1 MELPLLKK
9 VQKPPNCA
17 LYTAQLSSLLNLM
30 CNNVALNAEDDV
42 VRDACIGCF
51 QQAST
56 ANNNQPSLTDLRDC
70 AENYLSDT
78 RYEECS
84 AQIDTNP
91 GSGPCVTGYCRFVSC
106 IRRIN
111 SDLLIAQCYEQASA
125 DNDAI
130 FEEDQIT
137 LVKNVTSCILA
148 RARCASINP
157 ITGERQTSSLTTTT
171 YDKWGKPKTTT
182 VSLYNSLQITP
193 EGNLRIIRL
202 PGTTNIQNYFCT
214 AQPNLRESSWLEY
227 SC

>member
-1 MELPLLKK
+1 MRYRLLQVRKLYQKNKLGLIGKPREDQYVLHLP
-9 VQKPPNCA
+9 
-17 LYTAQLSSLLNLM
+17 
-30 CNNVALNAEDDV
+30 D
-42 VRDACIGCF
+42 F
-51 QQAST
+51 Q
-56 ANNNQPSLTDLRDC
+56 
-70 AENYLSDT
+70 
-78 RYEECS
+78 
-84 AQIDTNP
+84 
-91 GSGPCVTGYCRFVSC
+91 
-106 IRRIN
+106 
-111 SDLLIAQCYEQASA
+111 IAQCYEQASA